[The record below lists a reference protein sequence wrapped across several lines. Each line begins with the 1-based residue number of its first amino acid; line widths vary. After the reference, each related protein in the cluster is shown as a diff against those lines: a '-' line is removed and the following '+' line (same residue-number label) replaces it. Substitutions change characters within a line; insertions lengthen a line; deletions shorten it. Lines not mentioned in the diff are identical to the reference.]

1 MEQKENFNNLFKFG
15 IYIGEDIICERMFS
29 GDDYNQVTMYQ
40 IDVRSIINSI
50 QRRVQNLLS
59 SNNLTYDM
67 FGYSLLKDYKNN
79 TTDKSKL
86 DIPEA
91 KTIEINGKTFSGVEI
106 KIGFYLNDNTI
117 LERYIYLNK
126 YNPTARFSA
135 EIYST
140 VLDIVEDLKDKI
152 KRDDVKHMWEDYELI
167 NKFNLH
173 ITQIRDLSKE
183 ERRNLLKRI

>member
-1 MEQKENFNNLFKFG
+1 MEQRENFNNLFKFG
-15 IYIGEDIICERMFS
+15 IYISDDCIIERVFS

-50 QRRVQNLLS
+50 QRRVQNLFS

-67 FGYSLLKDYKNN
+67 FGYSLLKYYKNN
-79 TTDKSKL
+79 SDKSKL
-86 DIPEA
+86 DIPA
-91 KTIEINGKTFSGVEI
+91 SKTIEINGKTFSGVEI

-126 YNPTARFSA
+126 YNPTTRFSS
-135 EIYST
+135 ELYNT
-140 VLDIVEDLKDKI
+140 VLDITEDLKDKI
-152 KRDDVKHMWEDYELI
+152 KRDDVKHMWEDYDLI

-173 ITQIRDLSKE
+173 ITQVRELSKE

>member
-1 MEQKENFNNLFKFG
+1 MEEKQNFTNLFKFG
-15 IYIGEDIICERMFS
+15 IYIGNDIISERVFS
-29 GDDYNQVTMYQ
+29 GDVYNQVTMYQ

-67 FGYSLLKDYKNN
+67 YNYSLLKYYKNN
-79 TTDKSKL
+79 TNISKL
-86 DIPEA
+86 NIPES
-91 KTIEINGKTFSGVEI
+91 KTIEINGKTFSGTEI

-126 YNPTARFSA
+126 YNPTSRFSS
-135 EIYST
+135 EVYTT

-152 KRDDVKHMWEDYELI
+152 KSDDVKHMWEDYNII

-173 ITQIRDLSKE
+173 ITQVRELSKE
-183 ERRNLLKRI
+183 ERRNLLNRL

>member
-15 IYIGEDIICERMFS
+15 IYIGEDIICERSFS
-29 GDDYNQVTMYQ
+29 GNDYNQVTMYQ

-67 FGYSLLKDYKNN
+67 FGYSLLKHYKNN
-79 TTDKSKL
+79 KTDKSKL
-86 DIPEA
+86 DIPES
-91 KTIEINGKTFSGVEI
+91 KTIEINGKTFSGVEV